1 MTLSELLEKWRETR
15 SITVATDICREL
27 SNHYTFK
34 ASKNGDAKVGVIF
47 ERETVSYD
55 GERSK

>member
-27 SNHYTFK
+27 SNHYVFK
-34 ASKNGDAKVGVIF
+34 ASKDGDKKVGVIY
-47 ERETVSYD
+47 ERKTVAYD